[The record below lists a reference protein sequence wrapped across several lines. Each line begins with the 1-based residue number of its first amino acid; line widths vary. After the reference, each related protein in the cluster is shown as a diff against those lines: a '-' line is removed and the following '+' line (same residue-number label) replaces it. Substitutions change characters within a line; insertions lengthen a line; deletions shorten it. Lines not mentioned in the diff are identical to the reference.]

1 VKRSL
6 ANFIEELKRA
16 EKRSKNSFVKLDSNF
31 YKEVINELEELQ
43 VRARE
48 YFDEGN
54 LEKVGEITDELNRA
68 KKAFEDLVDL
78 RIRKL
83 LRGVVSPTLK
93 TKNMTKKEMQLY
105 SDIKTLISEFRDSVI
120 HGAAPHKSEVIVEEP
135 AVIEQAPVEEDKFAP
150 KNNVNEERYVL
161 VRVIAPKVRVV
172 LPTGKIL
179 ALRKEDVLHVP
190 EKVYNI
196 LIKRDKVEKIKL
208 S

>member
-1 VKRSL
+1 MKRSL

-43 VRARE
+43 VRAKQ

-54 LEKVGEITDELNRA
+54 LERVGEITDELNRA

-83 LRGVVSPTLK
+83 LKGVISPTVK
-93 TKNMTKKEMQLY
+93 TKNLTKEEMQLY
-105 SDIKTLISEFRDSVI
+105 TDIKSLISEFRDSVI
-120 HGAAPHKSEVIVEEP
+120 HGAPPHKSEVIVEEP
-135 AVIEQAPVEEDKFAP
+135 AVVERAPEEADESTTK
-150 KNNVNEERYVL
+150 KDIKEERYVL
-161 VRVIAPKVRVV
+161 VRVLAPKVRVV
-172 LPTGKIL
+172 LPSGKIL
-179 ALRKEDVLHVP
+179 ALRKEDVLHIP
-190 EKVYNI
+190 EKIYNI
-196 LIKRDKVEKIKL
+196 LIKRDKVEKINL